1 MNKGGVDMFTLM
13 KLELKKLK
21 IGWYVNGTIIAN
33 ILILSVLFVISFI
46 EKLEGNVVFRDYD
59 EVFIIIGAFVRA
71 TFIIFAAVLIAKLVI
86 EEFKNKTITVLFTY
100 PINRKK
106 LLGIKLLIIGTLT
119 FITIIISNLFVLGS
133 FIALNPYFQII
144 SDPLSLKMVVQQIIS
159 IITFAFAAAG
169 TSLISLYFGMRN
181 YSVPAT
187 IISSIVIVA
196 LISSHNPV
204 FSIASIVYIPLTL
217 AIIGI
222 LIAFLSIRRIEKIDI
237 I

>member
-1 MNKGGVDMFTLM
+1 MFTLM

-21 IGWYVNGTIIAN
+21 MGWYVKGAIIAN
-33 ILILSVLFVISFI
+33 ILILSSLFIIGYI
-46 EKLEGNVVFRDYD
+46 EKIEGNIIFLNYE

-100 PINRKK
+100 PISRKK
-106 LLGIKLLIIGTLT
+106 LIGVKLFIVGFVT
-119 FITIIISNLFVLGS
+119 FMTIIISNLFVLGS
-133 FIALNPYFQII
+133 FIALNSYFEII
-144 SDPLSLKMVVQQIIS
+144 PGTPSLEIVVQQIIPV
-159 IITFAFAAAG
+159 ITFAFAAAG
-169 TSLISLYFGMRN
+169 TSLISLYFGMRK

-187 IISSIVIVA
+187 IISSIVIVL

-204 FSIASIVYIPLTL
+204 FSIASIVYIPLLL

-222 LIAFLSIRRIEKIDI
+222 IIAFLSIRRIEEIDI